1 MAKLFI
7 LLVFSVSTFALGK
20 SPLETFDLSPEERD
34 AVIDYCAPTGELIEV
49 IFENGTKITRHSYNS
64 DRMGLTEE
72 DIPPYDLLS
81 SQAIL
86 GSDLRSQ
93 KAKAFLAL
101 MVDAVDPKDGCD
113 RVAVLYFAKF
123 IAHYWPGTK
132 GSGESELNAEVAKD
146 FLQRE
151 MSPLL
156 RNARIEA
163 RKMLLKP

>member
-1 MAKLFI
+1 MTKLFI
-7 LLVFSVSTFALGK
+7 LLVFIVSTFSFGK
-20 SPLETFDLSPEERD
+20 SPLETFDLPEEERN
-34 AVIDYCAPTGELIEV
+34 ATIDYCAPTGELIEV
-49 IFENGTKITRHSYNS
+49 ILQNGTKITRHSYNS

-72 DIPPYDLLS
+72 DIPPYDLLG
-81 SQAIL
+81 SQAIF
-86 GSDLRSQ
+86 GSDSRSQ

-123 IAHYWPGTK
+123 IAYYWPGTK
-132 GSGESELNAEVAKD
+132 ASAESELNAEVARD

-151 MSPLL
+151 MSPLI
-156 RNARIEA
+156 RNARTEA